1 MAASAARIFV
11 RSWQRAWR
19 GPARGAGPWRPA
31 LRAHSPLLLSPPI
44 RSRRLPALLLWLA
57 LSPPLHAAASTASPT
72 PSSAA
77 AATTGL
83 WSGEARRD
91 GLEVRVALQL
101 DGSAA
106 AMRGAFF
113 NGEERVTSTAGRL
126 DGTRLALEF
135 AHYATRLEGSLEDG
149 VLRATYATRSG
160 PWPLELRR
168 QRAAPTYARG
178 APDIA
183 GLWTLPID
191 SKKGEKAFRFIV
203 RQRGPQVSAAILR
216 IDGDT
221 GLLTGGWD
229 GSRFR
234 LDHFDGA
241 RAYVLAIV
249 PRADGRLDLTLQS
262 PYGPQTFTA
271 VRPRQA
277 SAAGVEPSDF
287 ARHTLW
293 KDPARP
299 FTFSAPDLAGRL
311 VSNRDPRFAGKVL
324 VVNVTGSW
332 CPNCHD
338 EAPFLAELYR
348 RYRGLGLEVVAL
360 SFEEAEQLA
369 DPARLKAFVAK
380 YGIDYTYLVAG
391 EPDQLAAKIPGAENL
406 NAWPTTFFVGRDGL
420 VRGSHTGFAA
430 PASGEFHRQLRREFE
445 ELVEKLLAERS

>member
-1 MAASAARIFV
+1 MAAPTTLPLPR
-11 RSWQRAWR
+11 
-19 GPARGAGPWRPA
+19 PWRPLAA
-31 LRAHSPLLLSPPI
+31 LR
-44 RSRRLPALLLWLA
+44 RSLPALLVLLCGA
-57 LSPPLHAAASTASPT
+57 GAVAPLQAASSVA
-72 PSSAA
+72 
-77 AATTGL
+77 GL

-101 DGSAA
+101 DEAGGAV
-106 AMRGAFF
+106 RGAFF

-126 DGTRLALEF
+126 DGQRLTLEF
-135 AHYATRLEGSLEDG
+135 AHYATRLEGTLEDG
-149 VLRATYATRSG
+149 VLRASYATRSG
-160 PWPLELRR
+160 PWTFELRR
-168 QRAAPTYARG
+168 QRAAPAYARG
-178 APDIA
+178 APDIS
-183 GLWTLPID
+183 GLWTLPVD
-191 SKKGEKAFRFIV
+191 SKKGERAYRFIV

-216 IDGDT
+216 VDGDT

-249 PRADGRLDLTLQS
+249 PRADGRLELALQS
-262 PYGPQTFTA
+262 PYGPQAFTA
-271 VRPRQA
+271 VRPREA
-277 SAAGVEPSDF
+277 GAAGVAPSDF
-287 ARHTLW
+287 ARHTRW
-293 KDPARP
+293 KDPAQP
-299 FTFSAPDLAGRL
+299 FAFSATDLAGRA
-311 VSNRDPRFAGKVL
+311 VTQRDPRFAGKVL

-391 EPDQLAAKIPGAENL
+391 EPAQVGEKIPGAENL

-445 ELVEKLLAERS
+445 ATVEKLLAERG